1 VSPATTTL
9 TTVSIIILFPRF
21 CESEF
26 SVFFS
31 GRSYRGRHRHEAI
44 LYLFILFI
52 QFISPQ
58 LERVKTIS
66 TK

>member
-1 VSPATTTL
+1 MFFCPVPLADGAFSVVGCAYLALVVATTTDL
-9 TTVSIIILFPRF
+9 QLNSM
-21 CESEF
+21 
-26 SVFFS
+26 
-31 GRSYRGRHRHEAI
+31 Y
-44 LYLFILFI
+44 LFI